1 MSRCTS
7 CGTALQQD
15 DRFCSECGRPVRSA
29 DLGLSP
35 SGACRVCGSAVGDEI
50 RFCIKCG
57 AAVGISE
64 KKRGETQ
71 PRDVSTTIAAADSNA
86 PLNKPDWAQHAVTQ
100 RPKRRLRVSPPV
112 AIVLL
117 GCALALGVHLALSRR
132 TTDLAVSS
140 SKCGPSARVDNNA
153 ERLSIKRAF
162 AVLYGNYDPNLDGA
176 FWTPRVAPPAFA
188 RWNGRQLFIR
198 PLISRSFRHLD
209 KSRQVV
215 VTNSLDVQNG
225 EVVKQG
231 TGCRECGSLIGAAIF
246 EQQKNGWQLI
256 SRHDFLAADG
266 SWGGPPAVALAI
278 DPAGTIDLRIRSRS
292 AAGAQRKPDYSI
304 KLVERGVGARSPS
317 THGTPDDHDQ

>member
-1 MSRCTS
+1 MSRCAS

-29 DLGLSP
+29 DVGLSP
-35 SGACRVCGSAVGDEI
+35 WDACRVCGSAVGHDI
-50 RFCIKCG
+50 RFCTKCG
-57 AAVGISE
+57 AAVAITE
-64 KKRGETQ
+64 TKRGATQ
-71 PRDVSTTIAAADSNA
+71 PDNVTRTIGADGSNRQPNNA
-86 PLNKPDWAQHAVTQ
+86 DWAQHAVAE
-100 RPKRRLRVSPPV
+100 RPKRPLRVSPPV
-112 AIVLL
+112 AVVLL

-132 TTDLAVSS
+132 TTELPVSS
-140 SKCGPSARVDNNA
+140 SKMAPSATVDSNA

-162 AVLYGNYDPNLDGA
+162 AALYGNYDPNLDGA
-176 FWTPRVAPPAFA
+176 FWTPRAAPAPFA

-246 EQQKNGWQLI
+246 EQQRSGWQLI
-256 SRHDFLAADG
+256 SRHDFLAAEG
-266 SWGGPPAVALAI
+266 SWGGPPAVELAI

-292 AAGAQRKPDYSI
+292 AAGAQ
-304 KLVERGVGARSPS
+304 
-317 THGTPDDHDQ
+317 